1 MKHNTR
7 FNPTA
12 CGDLHMGHLYMALVN
27 ATEAKR
33 TGGLFS
39 VRIDDTQKYW
49 VHRLGRKLTDQYTD
63 NFREQLSRFMVIDDW
78 RVQSTMPSMREIR
91 GEHELFTKFPEQRWV
106 YAKEVDIISDP
117 TMAVYPY
124 TPYFTLEKV
133 VWDFHMG
140 VTHLIRGEDIITES
154 SLYNYFVDVLG
165 FPSVWQVYLPR
176 LRATNREEIGKD
188 DVEWARTISKT
199 FRTYR
204 LKPQIDKLGVRG
216 VMDNLKL
223 SCLVDPSGEFIVEN
237 IKWNPTVVGFTE

>member
-133 VWDFHMG
+133 V
-140 VTHLIRGEDIITES
+140 
-154 SLYNYFVDVLG
+154 
-165 FPSVWQVYLPR
+165 
-176 LRATNREEIGKD
+176 
-188 DVEWARTISKT
+188 
-199 FRTYR
+199 
-204 LKPQIDKLGVRG
+204 
-216 VMDNLKL
+216 
-223 SCLVDPSGEFIVEN
+223 
-237 IKWNPTVVGFTE
+237 